1 MTPADAHRA
10 VALTI
15 AGSDSSGGA
24 GIVADLK
31 TFEALGVWGTAAVT
45 AVTAQNTRGVHAS
58 LVLPPWLVR
67 AQIEAIASDVR
78 VEAAKTGMLGSAEVV
93 RAVADGVRT
102 AGITRLVVDPIMVA
116 KHGDRL
122 LDADALAPLRE
133 ELLPLA
139 MVITPNLIEA
149 TALTGIEVLDRGGMV
164 AAATELHQL
173 GARVVALTGGHLPDR
188 ERSPDL
194 IWTGDG
200 PHWLEAGRVDAVHT
214 HGTGCVLSA
223 AITAELALG
232 CDPVEA
238 CIRGKRFVT
247 GAIQAGFRLGQG
259 VGPVDPG
266 WRTPS

>member
-45 AVTAQNTRGVHAS
+45 AVTAQNTRGVRAS

-67 AQIEAIASDVR
+67 AQIDAIASDVR

-116 KHGDRL
+116 KHG
-122 LDADALAPLRE
+122 
-133 ELLPLA
+133 
-139 MVITPNLIEA
+139 V
-149 TALTGIEVLDRGGMV
+149 EVLDRGGMV